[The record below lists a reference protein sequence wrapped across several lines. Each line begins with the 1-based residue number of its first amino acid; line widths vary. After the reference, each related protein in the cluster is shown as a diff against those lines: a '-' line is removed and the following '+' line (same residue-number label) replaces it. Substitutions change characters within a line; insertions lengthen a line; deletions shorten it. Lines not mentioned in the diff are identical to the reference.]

1 MRLTAE
7 MAVVVLLIAGWRLD
21 DYYHQPGGP
30 YYFKRGVTYQGYR
43 PNEQITKAEA
53 DSLAADGYA
62 YYVAFFNSD
71 GLPTN
76 VKKVLKGKVE
86 FTADLTWTNRKPV
99 SSRVTDADG
108 KVTESFFDE
117 QGRPRNPQQQGG
129 GDSPAAARSAQPTPS
144 TLYDVVS
151 SIGG

>member
-1 MRLTAE
+1 MLAII
-7 MAVVVLLIAGWRLD
+7 VLLAGCVAD

-30 YYFKRGVTYQGYR
+30 YYFKHGVTYEGFR

-62 YYVAFFNSD
+62 YTVAFFNSD

-76 VKKVLKGKVE
+76 VQKVYKGKIE
-86 FTADLTWTNRKPV
+86 STADLTWTNRKPA

-108 KVTESFFDE
+108 KVTESFFDKK
-117 QGRPRNPQQQGG
+117 GRPRSPQQQGG
-129 GDSPAAARSAQPTPS
+129 GYSPPAARSAQPTP
-144 TLYDVVS
+144 
-151 SIGG
+151 

>member
-1 MRLTAE
+1 MRWIAE
-7 MAVVVLLIAGWRLD
+7 MAVIVLLIAGCRLD

-30 YYFKRGVTYQGYR
+30 YYFNSGVTYQGYY
-43 PNEQITKAEA
+43 PNGEITKAEA
-53 DSLAADGYA
+53 DFLAANGYA

-76 VKKVLKGKVE
+76 VQKVLKEKIQ

-117 QGRPRNPQQQGG
+117 QGRPQNPQQQGG
-129 GDSPAAARSAQPTPS
+129 GDSPTAARSAQPTP
-144 TLYDVVS
+144 
-151 SIGG
+151 